1 MAFKRRNGGKNRNG
15 RGHVKPV
22 ACSNC
27 HRSVP
32 KDKAVKRFQVR
43 NIVETAH
50 CMSYY
55 IYMYAMSCY
64 MSCPPIELWFE
75 MMMNGDYHSAN
86 RHKIG
91 VSPCVAKSATV

>member
-43 NIVETAH
+43 NIIETAAQRD
-50 CMSYY
+50 MKVL
-55 IYMYAMSCY
+55 YMLSLSMLLLSLPSKFVVLVTFVEIAHLLAVVCFV
-64 MSCPPIELWFE
+64 C
-75 MMMNGDYHSAN
+75 H
-86 RHKIG
+86 
-91 VSPCVAKSATV
+91 